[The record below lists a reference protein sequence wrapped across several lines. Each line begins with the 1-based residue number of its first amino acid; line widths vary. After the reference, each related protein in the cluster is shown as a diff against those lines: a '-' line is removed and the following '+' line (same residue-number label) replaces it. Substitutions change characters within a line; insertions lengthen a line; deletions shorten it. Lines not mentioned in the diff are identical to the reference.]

1 MWNYLYIKYE
11 LVNQHC
17 NFVIEKC
24 FLKCFFILFVW
35 FLWFGFGLSECPLMW
50 HNLTAIF
57 ESVNVNSNRVIC
69 YHLNHQIELISHGT
83 ISWTKQWYAMTFH
96 GPFFFFFFSIFILVL
111 LPKNFVPTTI
121 CYQKFWSQKFC
132 LKVNVLMI
140 WRQILKVNFKK

>member
-11 LVNQHC
+11 LVNQQC

-35 FLWFGFGLSECPLMW
+35 FLWFSFGLSECPLMW

-69 YHLNHQIELISHGT
+69 YHLNHQIELISHET
-83 ISWTKQWYAMTFH
+83 ISWTKQWYAITFH
-96 GPFFFFFFSIFILVL
+96 GPFFSSEFLFLF
-111 LPKNFVPTTI
+111 
-121 CYQKFWSQKFC
+121 CYQKILSQQPFAIRNSE
-132 LKVNVLMI
+132 V
-140 WRQILKVNFKK
+140 RNFVSKSMF